1 MGRPVSP
8 VRNASGP
15 ELLTPLRAT
24 VEPAGRLPSFPLRIP
39 YAGTQPLLV
48 STPSGTM
55 LRSSSEG
62 LLLSGQRPPTASAA
76 DALIKGEFASR
87 NSPFKL
93 APGVLTPARPPT
105 SAATMRLT
113 QRRYQ
118 EATAAAGG
126 AVIQVPKLQRPTTSI
141 PDDLQRALRAS
152 QQPKPRSPKK
162 RTSETGSAAV
172 ELNTLMQAKQYTAA
186 ESDDAFHAQINIV
199 VPSSPPRAARD
210 TSPVRRPATAT
221 TLFYAPSWVQDQEEY
236 DQATVRKAGAHS
248 PRKHVRGA
256 GSGLGA
262 AVGGHNGTK
271 SLHRLPPHIVSLQE
285 RARERATASRVPAP
299 TRSNDPM
306 NDPVMLA
313 LYPEVR
319 RRWLKMLETGGT
331 AGSMQPLIQV
341 LQGLQQVQV
350 GSGLRPGTSAP
361 VGPPASAP
369 SVRVG

>member
-87 NSPFKL
+87 KSPFKL

-152 QQPKPRSPKK
+152 QQR
-162 RTSETGSAAV
+162 
-172 ELNTLMQAKQYTAA
+172 AKQRY
-186 ESDDAFHAQINIV
+186 
-199 VPSSPPRAARD
+199 
-210 TSPVRRPATAT
+210 PATS
-221 TLFYAPSWVQDQEEY
+221 LFPNSAY
-236 DQATVRKAGAHS
+236 RK
-248 PRKHVRGA
+248 
-256 GSGLGA
+256 
-262 AVGGHNGTK
+262 NG
-271 SLHRLPPHIVSLQE
+271 RPWPN
-285 RARERATASRVPAP
+285 SR
-299 TRSNDPM
+299 
-306 NDPVMLA
+306 
-313 LYPEVR
+313 
-319 RRWLKMLETGGT
+319 
-331 AGSMQPLIQV
+331 I
-341 LQGLQQVQV
+341 
-350 GSGLRPGTSAP
+350 TS
-361 VGPPASAP
+361 
-369 SVRVG
+369 RD

>member
-105 SAATMRLT
+105 GAATMRLT

-162 RTSETGSAAV
+162 RTSETGSTAV

-271 SLHRLPPHIVSLQE
+271 SRLPP
-285 RARERATASRVPAP
+285 
-299 TRSNDPM
+299 
-306 NDPVMLA
+306 
-313 LYPEVR
+313 
-319 RRWLKMLETGGT
+319 
-331 AGSMQPLIQV
+331 
-341 LQGLQQVQV
+341 
-350 GSGLRPGTSAP
+350 
-361 VGPPASAP
+361 
-369 SVRVG
+369 